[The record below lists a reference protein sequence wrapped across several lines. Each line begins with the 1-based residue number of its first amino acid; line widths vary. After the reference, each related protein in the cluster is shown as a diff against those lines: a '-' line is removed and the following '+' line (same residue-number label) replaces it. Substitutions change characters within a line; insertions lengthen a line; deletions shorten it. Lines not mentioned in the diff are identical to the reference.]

1 MTVSSIPAG
10 RKAGRLSGWG
20 PSGSR
25 YPYRISFLDGTIL
38 NMVSSKT
45 QQLIDQALVGYGGG
59 EAPTTRMPEPPTQ
72 ARGFEKR
79 DRIYEAAIAR
89 FEDQGVAATKV
100 DDVIADADVS
110 WATFFRYFPRK
121 GDVLIEAAARHFR
134 DHVRPSVEDS
144 LADRR
149 LKMSTVI
156 RRLLVSLLQ
165 PADLPPALHGAAL
178 LEIFASPDRFAALV
192 GDGPSPPA
200 TVLLEEVL
208 AEGQKRGEIRRDLD
222 PAVAALTVIAGSALI
237 GAQAVAVGIDPSE
250 PVAASF
256 EISWR
261 GIAAD

>member
-1 MTVSSIPAG
+1 
-10 RKAGRLSGWG
+10 
-20 PSGSR
+20 
-25 YPYRISFLDGTIL
+25 
-38 NMVSSKT
+38 MVSSKN

-59 EAPTTRMPEPPTQ
+59 EAPTARMPEPPTQ

-79 DRIYEAAIAR
+79 DRIYEAAMAR
-89 FEDQGVAATKV
+89 FEADGVAATKV

-134 DHVRPSVEDS
+134 DHVRPSVDAS

-149 LKMSTVI
+149 LKMSTVV
-156 RRLLVSLLQ
+156 RRLLVSLMQ
-165 PADLPPALHGAAL
+165 PADLSPALHGAAL
-178 LEIFASPDRFAALV
+178 LEIFANPDRFAALV
-192 GDGPSPPA
+192 GDGPTPPA

-208 AEGQKRGEIRRDLD
+208 AEGQKRGEIRRDLNT
-222 PAVAALTVIAGSALI
+222 AVAALTMIAGTALI
-237 GAQAVAVGIDPSE
+237 GAQAVAIGIDPTE